1 MVQFNPEAAKS
12 RVTAAWVADLW
23 SRYPITAVLDS
34 AGQPTGRFRTGIVRV
49 SFPHLFTPQP
59 PPSDN
64 PNKAPTWALSLL
76 FPFGADL
83 SLLIADAQRA
93 AGEKFGANAANM
105 ALHTPFRDQRE
116 KAHQYEGYVPGA
128 IFFTASSQRRPPVV
142 DVNGAPIVDETK
154 AYAGCWAMVT
164 VHAYPFD
171 TPKKKGVSFGLDSV
185 MIVADD
191 DAFGAG
197 GGDPNT
203 DFAGVS
209 IEQQVNPAALF
220 APAPAAAIVQP
231 VAQPIAQ
238 PLAPPA
244 ASPPPPAPVPPVPVP
259 ARPTDP
265 SHIHAAGT
273 PGEMWW
279 YDNAWHPAG

>member
-23 SRYPITAVLDS
+23 QRYPITPVLDS

-49 SFPHLFTPQP
+49 SFPYLFEPQKP
-59 PPSDN
+59 PADN

-76 FPFGADL
+76 FPYGADL
-83 SLLIADAQRA
+83 SLLIAESQKAAQD
-93 AGEKFGANAANM
+93 KWGANAANM

-116 KAHQYEGYVPGA
+116 KAHQYEGYTPGA
-128 IFFTASSQRRPPVV
+128 WFITASSQRRPPVV
-142 DVNGAPIVDETK
+142 DVNGAPIVDASK
-154 AYAGCWAMVT
+154 AHAGCWAMVT

-185 MIVADD
+185 MVVADD
-191 DAFGAG
+191 NAFGAG

-220 APAPAAAIVQP
+220 APAPASTIVQP
-231 VAQPIAQ
+231 VAPAA
-238 PLAPPA
+238 PAAPAAPPAPPA
-244 ASPPPPAPVPPVPVP
+244 APAAPPARERP
-259 ARPTDP
+259 ADPT
-265 SHIHAAGT
+265 HIHAAGT

>member
-23 SRYPITAVLDS
+23 QRYPIQPVLDS
-34 AGQPTGRFRTGIVRV
+34 TGQPTGRFRTGIVRV
-49 SFPHLFTPQP
+49 SFPHLFKPQP
-59 PPSDN
+59 APKDN
-64 PNKAPTWALSLL
+64 PNKADTWALSLL

-83 SLLIADAQRA
+83 SLLTAEAQRA
-93 AGEKFGANAANM
+93 AQEKWGAASANM
-105 ALHTPFRDQRE
+105 ALHTPFRNQGE

-128 IFFTASSQRRPPVV
+128 TFITASSQRKPPVV
-142 DVNGAPIVDETK
+142 DVNGAPIVDESK
-154 AYAGCWAMVT
+154 VYPGCWAMVT

-171 TPKKKGVSFGLDSV
+171 QPMKKGVSFGLDSV

-191 DAFGAG
+191 DTFGAG

-220 APAPAAAIVQP
+220 APAPASAVVQP
-231 VAQPIAQ
+231 PAAPPA
-238 PLAPPA
+238 PPAPPA
-244 ASPPPPAPVPPVPVP
+244 APARE
-259 ARPTDP
+259 RPTDP
-265 SHIHAAGT
+265 THIHAAGT

-279 YDNAWHPAG
+279 RDNAWHPAG